1 MKEDRLHIKYPR
13 DRTDD
18 ISIDFQMMRRL
29 GKYVEPYRALTI
41 LAIVLLFI
49 AKCIEAAVPIYIGYI
64 TQEMLQSTASGDF
77 QKHILLDKLLTDC
90 LWIIGF
96 LIFGYVLET
105 INVILKNWISQKSI
119 YALRSD
125 VYQHIENLPLNYF
138 DHHSI
143 GRLVTNTIY
152 DVEQIN
158 QMFAESIIPLL
169 GGILLFI
176 CMCVGIAIID
186 WKVAVVFFL
195 IVPIVGWFVSHFRYN
210 ERYWHGIVRSI
221 ISVMNAF
228 VQEHLMGASTIR
240 TFGLQKQEKHI
251 FDELNEDHRK
261 ANMETIHHF
270 AFFIAIIDF
279 LQSMSL
285 ILVFIVLTL
294 FAVPGSNFQVGVFF
308 TFSLY
313 TVMLFRPLV
322 ELADRY
328 NILQSAMSAAER
340 IFHILDQP
348 TEPADDPYG
357 PVLDEILS
365 ISFEDVWFA
374 YEDEH
379 WIFQGLSFHIKK
391 GESIAI
397 VGPTGAGKTSVI
409 SLLLR
414 FYEFQKGSIKVNG
427 RDIREYP
434 LHMLRQHISVV
445 LQDPVIFS
453 GTIRDNVGLY
463 QKAITD
469 ERIYEAIDYV
479 DLHLYVERFPDGLN
493 HHISE
498 RGQSLS
504 AGQRQLLSLARAV
517 AHNRS
522 MFILDEATA
531 HIDVVTEHAIQ
542 DALHKLLKD
551 RTSLVIAHRLSTIR
565 NVTRILV
572 LHKGKVVES
581 GSHEE
586 LLQRKGL
593 YEKLYRVQF
602 IAKGKI

>member
-1 MKEDRLHIKYPR
+1 MTEDRLHIKYPR
-13 DRTDD
+13 DRKDD

-29 GKYVEPYRALTI
+29 AKYVEPYRWMTI
-41 LAIVLLFI
+41 LAIILLFI

-64 TQEMLQSTASGDF
+64 TQEMLLSTVSDDF
-77 QKHILLDKLLTDC
+77 QKHILLDKLLTGC

-105 INVILKNWISQKSI
+105 INVILKNWVSQKAI

-125 VYQHIENLPLNYF
+125 VYQHIENLPLKYF

-176 CMCVGIAIID
+176 CMCVGITIID
-186 WKVAVVFFL
+186 WRVAIVFAL
-195 IVPIVGWFVSHFRYN
+195 IVPIVGWFVSYFRYN

-251 FDELNEDHRK
+251 FDEVNEDHRK
-261 ANMETIHHF
+261 ANMETVHHF
-270 AFFIAIIDF
+270 AFFIAGIDF

-285 ILVFIVLTL
+285 ILVFVVLTL

-313 TVMLFRPLV
+313 TVMFYRPLI

-348 TEPADDPYG
+348 IESVDDPYG
-357 PVLDEILS
+357 PVLDEIQS

-374 YEDEH
+374 YEDDH
-379 WIFQGLSFHIKK
+379 WIFQGLSFDIKK
-391 GESIAI
+391 GESIAL

-434 LHMLRQHISVV
+434 LHVLRQHISVV

-469 ERIYEAIDYV
+469 ERIHEAIDYV
-479 DLHLYVERFPDGLN
+479 DLHLFVERFPDGLN

-504 AGQRQLLSLARAV
+504 AGERQLLSLARAV

-522 MFILDEATA
+522 MFVLDEATA
-531 HIDVVTEHAIQ
+531 NIDVVTEHAIQ

-565 NVTRILV
+565 NVTRIIL
-572 LHKGKVVES
+572 LHKGKVEES
-581 GSHEE
+581 GSHDE

-593 YEKLYRVQF
+593 YEKLYRIQF